1 MLVTSV
7 TANRD
12 DSAVSKDEMIQVAE
26 TRFTVTVPNE
36 EYWRRQIKCQFACPV
51 HTDARGYIRAIAEGD
66 YEAAYLIARGPNP
79 LASICGRV
87 CGAPCEA
94 ACRRG
99 SIDQPIAIR
108 ALKRFVSDQYSG
120 HLRAPGE
127 FSEGACDGLEE
138 MTNLARFLAS
148 REYQRPEGLRVA
160 IIGSGPAGLAAAH
173 DLALMGMAPTIFEAE
188 PRPAGMLY
196 TGIPAYRLP
205 RDLIDAEIELIR
217 SLGVEFRCGVKIG
230 RDLDF
235 EELRRDFTAVIIAVG
250 AKRARMLQLPGSD
263 AQGIYGGIDFLR
275 AMSLGEKLPIGRR
288 VVVIGGGNVAFDVS
302 RSAVRYADDDTERLV
317 ARQTETDISRVALR
331 QEAVREVH
339 LACLESREEMPADE
353 VEIVE
358 GEEEGIIRHNRL
370 GPKEFLFR
378 EENGQRV
385 VAGVRFRR
393 VLSVFDA
400 DRRFAP
406 VYDDSETVDV
416 EADTVLLSVGQMADL
431 SFLGDVSRLQ
441 VDPETCTTATPGVF
455 AAGDVAYGARL
466 MIDAIASGKKAARGV
481 YRFLTG
487 REIRQI
493 ETQLHVEIEDYQRE
507 AGYEGRRR
515 AHIPVASA
523 QERLADPKR
532 LVETGYTEVQAGGEA
547 GRCLD
552 CGVNTIFDGEKCILC
567 GGCVDVCPM
576 LCLKLV
582 GLEQLAPSPEIEAL
596 LAANGAGSGDSAIL
610 KDEDRCIRCALCA
623 QRCPTHAITM
633 ERFQF
638 RQEWTYA

>member
-1 MLVTSV
+1 VLQSETQL
-7 TANRD
+7 R
-12 DSAVSKDEMIQVAE
+12 AE
-26 TRFTVTVPNE
+26 VPGE
-36 EYWRRQIKCQFACPV
+36 EYWRRQIKCQYACPV
-51 HTDARGYIRAIAEGD
+51 HTDARGYIRAIAAGN

-108 ALKRFVSDQYSG
+108 ALKRFVADRHAG
-120 HLRAPGE
+120 HLRALSE

-138 MTNLARFLAS
+138 MTNLAHFLAS
-148 REYQRPEGLRVA
+148 RDYQRPEGFRVA
-160 IIGSGPAGLAAAH
+160 IVGSGPAGLAAAH
-173 DLALMGMAPTIFEAE
+173 DLALMGLAPTIFEAE
-188 PRPAGMLY
+188 SRPAGMLY

-217 SLGVEFRCGVKIG
+217 RLGVEFRCGVKIG
-230 RDLDF
+230 RDIDF
-235 EELRRDFTAVIIAVG
+235 DQLRRDFKAIIIAVG
-250 AKRARMLQLPGSD
+250 AKRARLLQLPGSE
-263 AQGIYGGIDFLR
+263 AQGIFGGVDFLR
-275 AMSLGEKLPIGRR
+275 AMALGERVPVGRR

-302 RSAVRYADDDTERLV
+302 RSAVRYEDDPERLV

-331 QEAVREVH
+331 QAAVREVH

-370 GPKEFLFR
+370 GPKEFLVR
-378 EENGQRV
+378 EENGQKV

-400 DRRFAP
+400 NRRFAP
-406 VYDDSETVDV
+406 VCDDSQTVDI
-416 EADTVLLSVGQMADL
+416 EADTVLLSVGQMPDL
-431 SFLGDVSRLQ
+431 SFLGDVTRLQ
-441 VDPETCTTATPGVF
+441 VDPETCETGTPGVF

-487 REIRQI
+487 REIRQQ
-493 ETQLHVEIEDYQRE
+493 ETQLHVAIEDYHRE
-507 AGYEGRRR
+507 RGYEGRGR
-515 AHIPVASA
+515 AHIPVAPA

-532 LVETGYTEVQAGGEA
+532 LVETGYTEVQAAGEA

-567 GGCVDVCPM
+567 GGCVDVCPT

-582 GLEQLAPSPEIEAL
+582 GLEQLAPSPEIDTL
-596 LAANGAGSGDSAIL
+596 LAATGAGAGDSAIL

-633 ERFQF
+633 ERFLF

>member
-1 MLVTSV
+1 MDQS
-7 TANRD
+7 
-12 DSAVSKDEMIQVAE
+12 AE
-26 TRFTVTVPNE
+26 TRFTAIVPDQ
-36 EYWRRQIKCQFACPV
+36 EYWRRQIKCQYACPV
-51 HTDARGYIRAIAEGD
+51 HTDARGYIRAIAAGD

-108 ALKRFVSDQYSG
+108 ALKRFVSDRHAG
-120 HLRAPGE
+120 TFRAAGE

-148 REYQRPEGLRVA
+148 REYRKPDGLRVA
-160 IIGSGPAGLAAAH
+160 IVGSGPAGLAAAH
-173 DLALMGMAPTIFEAE
+173 DLALMGMVPVIFEAE
-188 PRPAGMLY
+188 SRPAGMLY

-217 SLGVEFRCGVKIG
+217 SLGVEFRCGVKVG
-230 RDLDF
+230 RDIDF
-235 EELRRDFTAVIIAVG
+235 AQLRRDFRAVIIAVG

-263 AQGIYGGIDFLR
+263 AEGIFGGVNFLR
-275 AMSLGEKLPIGRR
+275 AMSLGERLPIGKR

-302 RSAVRYADDDTERLV
+302 RSAVRYEDDDAGRLL

-331 QEAVREVH
+331 QAAVREVH

-353 VEIVE
+353 VEIIE
-358 GEEEGIIRHNRL
+358 GEEEGILRHNRL

-378 EENGQRV
+378 HEDGRKV
-385 VAGVRFRR
+385 VSGVRFRR

-400 DRRFAP
+400 NRRFAP
-406 VYDDSETVDV
+406 VYDDTQTVDL

-441 VDPETCTTATPGVF
+441 VNPETCETDTPGVF

-487 REIRQI
+487 REIRQR
-493 ETQLHVEIEDYQRE
+493 ETQLHVEIEDYRRE
-507 AGYEGRRR
+507 AGYEGRCRT
-515 AHIPVASA
+515 HIPVAPT
-523 QERLADPKR
+523 QERLADAKR

-567 GGCVDVCPM
+567 GGCVDVCPT

-582 GLEQLAPSPEIEAL
+582 ALEQLAPSPEIDRL
-596 LAANGAGSGDSAIL
+596 LAESGIGAGDSAIL

-633 ERFQF
+633 ERFLF
-638 RQEWTYA
+638 RQEWIYA